1 MRRNQDRRH
10 REVQEPRRLAE
21 RAHLE
26 SARLAAEEADQAAS
40 GEAGPVQRQRG
51 SGWFEQIRPD
61 PAPATAAPAAGGEP
75 QPGTLVQ
82 VPAPRRLPWAWL
94 LSALAAMLAVGMVL
108 GFAVGS
114 ARSGGEPTSAPATR
128 APATQPAQP
137 PQTSVVVVVRS
148 VATSACL
155 EAARRGDQLIGL
167 LISNQRSRAADLLVA
182 YTVASRQCRKDA
194 SP

>member
-1 MRRNQDRRH
+1 
-10 REVQEPRRLAE
+10 
-21 RAHLE
+21 
-26 SARLAAEEADQAAS
+26 
-40 GEAGPVQRQRG
+40 
-51 SGWFEQIRPD
+51 
-61 PAPATAAPAAGGEP
+61 
-75 QPGTLVQ
+75 
-82 VPAPRRLPWAWL
+82 
-94 LSALAAMLAVGMVL
+94 MLAVGGVL

-114 ARSGGEPTSAPATR
+114 AHSGGEPTSAPTPR

-137 PQTSVVVVVRS
+137 PQTSVVVRP

-167 LISNQRSRAADLLVA
+167 LISNQRSQAADLLVA